1 MAGHVLIGTSSWTD
15 PTLVK
20 DGHFYPPDAKS
31 AEKRLRFYASQF
43 PIVEVDSTY
52 YFPPSESNSVLWI
65 ERTPPEFT
73 FNIKAY
79 SLLTNHPTKRESLY
93 KDLQDAAPADKKNV
107 YREQLPDEAV
117 EEVWQ
122 RFRDALMP
130 LHSAG
135 KLGAVLFQ
143 FPQWFVIS
151 KKSKAYIEE
160 VAERLPDYRVAVEFR
175 HKSWMEERNVE
186 ETLSL
191 PLRAESAVRVRGHAA
206 GVRLVGAAGRRRD
219 GRRHRDGAVPR
230 ARQGGLG
237 QEEHPG
243 RGSGSGTTTR
253 ATELEEWV
261 PKMESLAG
269 RGARDSRPDEQLLSG
284 LRGPE
289 RPRARRPPRPR
300 PRRVISPGEPPS
312 PRRSRRPTSSG
323 APGPGGCSRPHRRGR
338 TGPSGT
344 RCLPWC

>member
-1 MAGHVLIGTSSWTD
+1 MAGRILIGTSSWTD

-31 AEKRLRFYASQF
+31 AEGRLRFYASKF

-93 KDLQDAAPADKKNV
+93 KDLQGQAPTDKRNV
-107 YREQLPDEAV
+107 YREQLPDETV
-117 EEVWQ
+117 DEVWQ

-151 KKSKAYIEE
+151 KKNKAYIEE
-160 VAERLPDYRVAVEFR
+160 CAGRLPDYRVAVEFR
-175 HKSWMEERNVE
+175 NETWMSERNREESLSFLEERK
-186 ETLSL
+186 L
-191 PLRAESAVRVRGHAA
+191 PFVCVDMPQGFVSSIPPIAAATADDLAMVRFHGRDPEAWTAKSESASVRFRY
-206 GVRLVGAAGRRRD
+206 D
-219 GRRHRDGAVPR
+219 YK
-230 ARQGGLG
+230 
-237 QEEHPG
+237 QEEL
-243 RGSGSGTTTR
+243 
-253 ATELEEWV
+253 AEWV
-261 PKMESLAG
+261 PRIQQLASET
-269 RGARDSRPDEQLLSG
+269 RETHVLMNNCYRDFAVRNAGELGDLLRDE
-284 LRGPE
+284 
-289 RPRARRPPRPR
+289 
-300 PRRVISPGEPPS
+300 
-312 PRRSRRPTSSG
+312 
-323 APGPGGCSRPHRRGR
+323 
-338 TGPSGT
+338 
-344 RCLPWC
+344 